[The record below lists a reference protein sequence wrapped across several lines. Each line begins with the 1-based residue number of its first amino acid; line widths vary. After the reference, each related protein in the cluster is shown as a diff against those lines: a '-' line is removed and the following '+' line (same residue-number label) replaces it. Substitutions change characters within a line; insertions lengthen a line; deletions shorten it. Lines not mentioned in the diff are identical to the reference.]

1 MIESLIEFLQE
12 LPVWAILTMTF
23 VIAFIENLV
32 PPSPS
37 DVLLVFMGSLIGM
50 HVVGFP
56 EVLSV
61 ATAGSVMGF
70 ATAYAMGRRY
80 GEAIAG
86 SRWVP
91 FVDHDT
97 LAHVERLFDRYH
109 GLIIVSNRFLAG
121 TRAVVAFA
129 AGVSRLPFARTIIQC
144 GISALAWNALLLYVG
159 MHVGQRWRDVEGYL
173 SAYGW
178 LITGIIVIGIGIWV
192 YRRRRATK
200 DARSDASTDA

>member
-1 MIESLIEFLQE
+1 MIESLIEFLQG

-23 VIAFIENLV
+23 FVAFIENLV

-50 HVVGFP
+50 HVVEFGA
-56 EVLSV
+56 VLGV
-61 ATAGSVMGF
+61 ATAGSVVGF

-80 GEAIAG
+80 GEAIAS

-91 FVDHDT
+91 FVDHET

-129 AGVSRLPFARTIIQC
+129 AGVSRLPIVRTIIQC
-144 GISALAWNALLLYVG
+144 GVSALAWNALLLYAG

-178 LITGIIVIGIGIWV
+178 LITGILIIAIATWI
-192 YRRRRATK
+192 YRRRRAANVARQEASK
-200 DARSDASTDA
+200 DG